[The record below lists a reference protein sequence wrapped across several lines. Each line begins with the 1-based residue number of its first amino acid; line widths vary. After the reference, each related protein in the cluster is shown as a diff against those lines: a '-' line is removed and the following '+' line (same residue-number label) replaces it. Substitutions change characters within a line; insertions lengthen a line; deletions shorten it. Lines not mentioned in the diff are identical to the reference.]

1 MEEIWKDI
9 PGFEDG
15 YMISNLGRVYSKYT
29 KKIRKTQFARGYE
42 SVTLKRDEKQHC
54 LFVHRLVAQTFLSNP
69 DNLPI
74 VNHKDEN
81 PMNNCADNLEWCT
94 YSYNNSYNDIAKRK
108 SKKFQKKVYVYDKE
122 GNLAKE
128 YSSVG
133 EAERD
138 INGSNGS
145 ISMACRGLL
154 YTYLNKVWSYEPLE
168 KEQILQRFKLSCGG
182 SGSQKNRPSI
192 SKEVNQFDL
201 EMNFIASYPSA
212 REAGRIL
219 GFSSSLITGVC
230 RGEHKQTHGYIFRYS
245 QNGDIV

>member
-42 SVTLKRDEKQHC
+42 GITLKRDGKQHC
-54 LFVHRLVAQTFLSNP
+54 LFVHRLVAETFIPNP
-69 DNLPI
+69 NNLPI

-81 PMNNCADNLEWCT
+81 PMNNCVDNLEWCT
-94 YSYNNSYNDIAKRK
+94 YSYNNSYNGIAKRK
-108 SKKFQKKVYVYDKE
+108 SEKFQKKVYVYDKE
-122 GNLAKE
+122 GNLERE
-128 YSSVG
+128 YSSIR

-138 INGSNGS
+138 IKGSSGS
-145 ISMACRGLL
+145 ISMACRGLN
-154 YTYLNKVWSYEPLE
+154 YTYQNKVWSYEPLE
-168 KEQILQRFKLSCGG
+168 KEEILQRFELSHNNP
-182 SGSQKNRPSI
+182 SFQKNYSSI
-192 SKEVNQFDL
+192 SKTVNQFDL
-201 EMNFIASYPSA
+201 DMNFIASYPST
-212 REAGRIL
+212 REAGRVL
-219 GFSSSLITGVC
+219 GFSSSLIAGVC